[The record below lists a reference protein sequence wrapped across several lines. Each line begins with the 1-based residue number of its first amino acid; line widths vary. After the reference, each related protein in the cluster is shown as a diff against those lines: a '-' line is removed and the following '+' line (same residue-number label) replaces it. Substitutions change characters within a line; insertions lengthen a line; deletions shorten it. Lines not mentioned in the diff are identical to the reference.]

1 MCAILDA
8 NSIHEVFGNTRS
20 EAGKDFYR
28 WISRGGTP
36 LVAGGKLLEEL
47 NVNSNFQQWYGQAVG
62 RRLAISTTAENDID
76 IESIIED
83 LTQQDIYASDD
94 YHILALAKVTGAR
107 LLYTQDKKLRS
118 DFKEIVKGR
127 VYPSGN
133 SKNAKRNR
141 NRIHNERN
149 LCVTPLG

>member
-1 MCAILDA
+1 M
-8 NSIHEVFGNTRS
+8 
-20 EAGKDFYR
+20 
-28 WISRGGTP
+28 
-36 LVAGGKLLEEL
+36 VAGGKLLEEL

-83 LTQQDIYASDD
+83 LTQQDICASDD

-133 SKNAKRNR
+133 SKMPKGTGIEFITRETSVSHPWGKVGVWTKA
-141 NRIHNERN
+141 
-149 LCVTPLG
+149 T